1 MPTGVIGA
9 TTVVMNG
16 KVYLGCTTLG
26 AQHVLE
32 YTPENDEWV
41 ELPKPPVVGFGLAVL
56 NNQLVLVG
64 GQEPSNRK
72 RTNKLTVFDPSTRQW
87 VHPYPP
93 MATAR
98 SYPTAIAYQHYL
110 IVAGGEE
117 EDRNK
122 SISVVEIFDSVK
134 EHWYTAEELP
144 IKCDNMTPVIIS
156 NTAYLLG
163 GYIDDI
169 QTKTVLTVSLPALIN
184 KATSQ
189 SQEVNTTTSWK
200 VLPDSP
206 LYRSVPFT
214 SHNMLLT
221 AGGQYDSGEDSSHI
235 YCYDPV
241 TSQWEKVGDLP
252 EPRWGCSCTVLP
264 STELLV
270 VGGELYWDSVYK
282 ATIQW
287 K

>member
-1 MPTGVIGA
+1 MA
-9 TTVVMNG
+9 DAKTVVMNG
-16 KVYLGCTTLG
+16 KVYLEYDDS
-26 AQHVLE
+26 VLE

-41 ELPKPPVVGFGLAVL
+41 ELPEPPVEHFGLAIL

-64 GQEPSNRK
+64 GREPSTGK

-98 SYPTAIAYQHYL
+98 SDPTAIAYQHYL
-110 IVAGGEE
+110 IVAGRE

-122 SISVVEIFDSVK
+122 SVSVVEIFDRVK

-144 IKCDNMTPVIIS
+144 IKCDSMTPVVIS

-163 GYIDDI
+163 GYIDGKY
-169 QTKTVLTVSLPALIN
+169 TKTVLSVSLPALIN

-189 SQEVNTTTSWK
+189 SQEVNTPTSWK

-206 LYRSVPFT
+206 LYCSAPFT

-221 AGGQYDSGEDSSHI
+221 AGGWDDSREESSHI

-252 EPRWGCSCTVLP
+252 EPRWRCSCTVLP
-264 STELLV
+264 SAELLV
-270 VGGELYWDSVYK
+270 VGGLPYCNCRSVCK

>member
-1 MPTGVIGA
+1 MPIDVVDA

-16 KVYLGCTTLG
+16 KVYFGY
-26 AQHVLE
+26 ARHVLE

-41 ELPKPPVVGFGLAVL
+41 ELPEPPVKYFGLAVL

-64 GQEPSNRK
+64 GREPSTGK
-72 RTNKLTVFDPSTRQW
+72 RTNKLTVFDPSTGQW
-87 VHPYPP
+87 VHPYPT

-98 SYPTAIAYQHYL
+98 SRPTAIAYQHYL
-110 IVAGGEE
+110 IVAGGD

-122 SISVVEIFDSVK
+122 SVSVVEIFDSVK
-134 EHWYTAEELP
+134 EQWYTAEELP
-144 IKCDNMTPVIIS
+144 IKCDHMTPVVIS
-156 NTAYLLG
+156 NTANLLG
-163 GYIDDI
+163 GYTDNK
-169 QTKTVLTVSLPALIN
+169 QTKTVLSVSLPALIN

-189 SQEVNTTTSWK
+189 SQEVNTPTSWK

-206 LYRSVPFT
+206 LYRSAPFT
-214 SHNMLLT
+214 FHNMLLT
-221 AGGQYDSGEDSSHI
+221 AGGRDDSREASSHI

-252 EPRWGCSCTVLP
+252 EPRYACSCAVLP

-270 VGGELYWDSVYK
+270 VGGGPGSNIDSVCK

>member
-1 MPTGVIGA
+1 
-9 TTVVMNG
+9 MNG
-16 KVYLGCTTLG
+16 KVYLGYTNILRD
-26 AQHVLE
+26 QHVLE

-41 ELPKPPVVGFGLAVL
+41 ELPRPPVWFFGLAVL

-64 GQEPSNRK
+64 GREPFTEK
-72 RTNKLTVFDPSTRQW
+72 QTNKLTVFDPSTRQW

-117 EDRNK
+117 VYNK
-122 SISVVEIFDSVK
+122 SVSVVEIFDSVK
-134 EHWYTAEELP
+134 EQWYTAEELP
-144 IKCDNMTPVIIS
+144 IECDSMTPVIIS

-163 GYIDDI
+163 GLIDDNYI
-169 QTKTVLTVSLPALIN
+169 KPVLSVSLPALIN

-189 SQEVNTTTSWK
+189 SQEVNTPTSWK

-206 LYRSVPFT
+206 LKASAPFT

-221 AGGQYDSGEDSSHI
+221 AGGRDDSEEESSHI
-235 YCYDPV
+235 YCNDPV

-252 EPRWGCSCTVLP
+252 KPRFWCNCTVLP

-270 VGGELYWDSVYK
+270 VGGLPVSNMDSVCK

>member
-1 MPTGVIGA
+1 
-9 TTVVMNG
+9 MNG
-16 KVYLGCTTLG
+16 KVYLGYDR
-26 AQHVLE
+26 HVLE

-41 ELPKPPVVGFGLAVL
+41 ELPKPPVEDFSLAVL

-64 GQEPSNRK
+64 GQEPSTGK
-72 RTNKLTVFDPSTRQW
+72 RTNKRTVFNPSTHQW

-98 SYPTAIAYQHYL
+98 SRPTAIAYQHYL

-117 EDRNK
+117 DRNK
-122 SISVVEIFDSVK
+122 LTSDSVVEIFDSVK

-144 IKCDNMTPVIIS
+144 IKCAYMTPVVIS

-163 GYIDDI
+163 GYIDGKR
-169 QTKTVLTVSLPALIN
+169 TKTVLTVSLPALIN

-189 SQEVNTTTSWK
+189 SQEVNTPTSWK

-206 LYRSVPFT
+206 LKSSAPFT

-221 AGGQYDSGEDSSHI
+221 AGGFDDSMEDSSHI

-252 EPRWGCSCTVLP
+252 KPRYVCSCTVLP

-270 VGGELYWDSVYK
+270 VGGWPRSNFNSVCK